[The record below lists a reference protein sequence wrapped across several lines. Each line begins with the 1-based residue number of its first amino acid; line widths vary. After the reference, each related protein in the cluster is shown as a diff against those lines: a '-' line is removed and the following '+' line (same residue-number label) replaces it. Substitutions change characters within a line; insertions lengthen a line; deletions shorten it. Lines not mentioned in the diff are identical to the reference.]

1 MASTSS
7 NKQPLLIDRVLHE
20 VVDLNGRYVTGLD
33 VAGTNDAALIIN
45 GIGTDGAILEDVY
58 TISRGTTAYTVN
70 MYMSSSAD
78 YLRPNDGVFIGE
90 LVCATTVATVAEW
103 NFAPTILAPVPALG
117 SDAYFRALYVPKGK
131 CLWAALLNPNPSV
144 PITDGP
150 IFGVQGGW
158 Y

>member
-7 NKQPLLIDRVLHE
+7 NKQPLLVDSVLHE
-20 VVDLNGRYVTGLD
+20 VFDLNGKYVTGLD
-33 VAGTNDAALIIN
+33 IAGTNDATLILN
-45 GIGTDGAILEDVY
+45 AVGTDGAILEDIY
-58 TISRGTTAYTVN
+58 TIARSTTPYTVH
-70 MYMSSSAD
+70 MYLSSSSD
-78 YLRPNDGVFIGE
+78 YLRPNDGIFIGE
-90 LVCATTVATVAEW
+90 LASATTVAIVTEW
-103 NFAPTILAPVPALG
+103 NFAPTILAPVPNLG

-131 CLWAALLNPNPSV
+131 CLWAALLNTNPSV